1 MAATDPIEQQFEAAE
16 EDAPEPQEPAS
27 DSIPTPGEPE
37 PGASPPPRKITVN
50 GNEIDEDD
58 VASLLEFQQWA
69 QSNPDKMQAFAS
81 YLRGEAQF
89 VRSDSPPEPEA
100 PKPPEIDWD
109 VVDPNVRAAYEAQQA
124 RLDALQEKVGTFE
137 EPIQT
142 LQRRQY
148 EAQQAEANQALDA
161 AAGKIMER
169 FKLTEDEMDDLA
181 DDAARLN
188 IVPGLRQQGMAPQ
201 AALETALE
209 TAFWHNEKYR
219 EKVIDEQVS
228 SRSANGRRQKA
239 AQISGTSGAAGDGI
253 GSAQPVPTDEGE
265 RRTAMAAE
273 IAEALRGTP

>member
-1 MAATDPIEQQFEAAE
+1 MAEVHPIEQQFEATTE
-16 EDAPEPQEPAS
+16 EGAPDAPEPEVEE
-27 DSIPTPGEPE
+27 TPEEPE
-37 PGASPPPRKITVN
+37 SGAPPSARKISVR
-50 GNEIDEDD
+50 GQEIDEDD

-89 VRSDSPPEPEA
+89 VKGEPEKEPEPA
-100 PKPPEIDWD
+100 KPPEIDWD
-109 VVDPNVRAAYEAQQA
+109 LVDPNVRVAYEQQQA
-124 RLDALQEKVGTFE
+124 RLDALQEKVGQFE

-142 LQRRQY
+142 LQARQY
-148 EAQQAEANQALDA
+148 AAQQAEATAALDA
-161 AAGKIMER
+161 AANKIMDR

-181 DDAARLN
+181 DEAARLN

-209 TAFWHNEKYR
+209 TAFWRNEKYR

-253 GSAQPVPTDEGE
+253 GSGETVPANETE

>member
-1 MAATDPIEQQFEAAE
+1 MAEVHPIEQQFEATEHGADE
-16 EDAPEPQEPAS
+16 PPETPPES
-27 DSIPTPGEPE
+27 DSIPTPEPE
-37 PGASPPPRKITVN
+37 PSAPPSPRKISVR
-50 GNEIDEDD
+50 GQEIDEDD

-89 VRSDSPPEPEA
+89 VKGEPEPET
-100 PKPPEIDWD
+100 PKAPEIDWD

-124 RLDALQEKVGTFE
+124 RLDALQEKVGE
-137 EPIQT
+137 WEGPIQSI
-142 LQRRQY
+142 QQRQY
-148 EAQQAEANQALDA
+148 AQAQQEANEALDA
-161 AAGKIMER
+161 AASRIMDR
-169 FKLTEDEMDDLA
+169 FKLTDDEMDDLA
-181 DDAARLN
+181 DEAARLN

-209 TAFWHNEKYR
+209 TAFWRNEKYR

-228 SRSANGRRQKA
+228 SRSANGRREKA
-239 AQISGTSGAAGDGI
+239 GKISGTSGAAGDGI
-253 GSAQPVPTDEGE
+253 GSAQPVPTNEAE